1 MESYS
6 VEAILT
12 ATDRTFSST
21 MSSAE
26 RSMAGVNKQS
36 GELGDGLDKS
46 TTKGN
51 QLGKSILSIGAGVGA
66 VKLVSTAVNM
76 VKDSVEGAINR
87 FDTLNKYPVVMKA
100 LGYSTEDVDRS
111 MTKLSDGIDGLP
123 TSLDEIVSNTQ
134 QLAIST
140 GSLSKGTDTAIALN
154 DAFLASGASTADATR
169 GMQQY
174 IQMLGKGEVDMQS
187 WRTLQ
192 ETMPIAMDKV
202 AKSFKE
208 QGVNSVNQLYDAL
221 KEGDITFNEF
231 NNRLIELDKGV
242 GGFADLA
249 KKNSKGIKTSWANIK
264 TATVKGVTTVIKSFD
279 ELSKAVTG
287 KNIAENL
294 DSLKNVVNIT
304 FKAIDAAIQSTIPLM
319 KLFGKAITSIG
330 TALTPLLP
338 TIASFAA
345 TFTALKV
352 IQQVTGYIKQSE
364 LAIKA
369 YTTAISLYNG
379 ISKLATLSTTA
390 LGRAWML
397 NLAADKANSAAIAIK
412 TGLLVAQNTIVGV
425 LTGTISLATV
435 ATTVFSTAMKLLM
448 GPIGWVTAAIGGLV
462 AVGVNLWK
470 WLNKETESTKA
481 VKKEQENLMKTTDDL
496 IKKNQEHTQSRKD
509 EAIELDNTK
518 EKYNSM
524 ISEMATLAAKEKLSN
539 KEKQRMTEIVEDLN
553 GKMIG
558 LNLVY
563 DEQSNKLSEMP
574 GKIQQQ
580 MDAYS
585 ALDEASQAQENINQM
600 LKERNDNEA
609 KLMEINAAREK
620 WNQTLKESG
629 GNTKEARENIEKLGE
644 QEQVLK
650 GVQQELTNEMINYAQ
665 THESAMQRA
674 SKAVETG
681 VLEQSVSYEALHG
694 KTKETMDAM
703 RSEYSS
709 LEEKIGNVFEKIEQK
724 ATISTD
730 QMIEN
735 LRTNFEASDQ
745 LFKNLGILA
754 ERGLDEGLIE
764 QLRKM
769 GPEGAAQAQVLV
781 DSTDEQLQGLKDV
794 FKTSGEHAMNGIKE
808 GYQLGKNGV
817 NEEIASLIPTQKDTL
832 MTQIKSTDFSSV
844 GKSVTEDF
852 KAGIENGRNAVAEM
866 TKGIVPQMG
875 TDMKGEVEKANF
887 PDIGKAIPQGL
898 EKGIGANKQLPVKT
912 SNQMIDDVVSGAR
925 KGLDSHSPSRVFHSI
940 GEDVDS
946 GLSNGIEQNAMNPV
960 RAVESIVDKIIS
972 AMDKLPSEMNS
983 IGANAIDGLTN
994 GINANANSALAAAR
1008 GVADQIVS
1016 TMKSAMDIHSPSRV
1030 MRDEVGKMIPAGVAV
1045 GIDKYSNFVEKSMQ
1059 RLSKKLSMPALDN
1072 LNSNLSFSGG
1082 TQSLAFSGDVSSKF
1096 TVEVPVIL
1104 DSTEVARVI
1113 AKPMSK
1119 ELQNQ
1124 QDKKNVSLGRRR

>member
-279 ELSKAVTG
+279 KLSKAVTG

-319 KLFGKAITSIG
+319 KVFGKAITSIG

-338 TIASFAA
+338 TIVSFAA

-481 VKKEQENLMKTTDDL
+481 VKKEQESLMKTTDDL

-518 EKYNSM
+518 EKFQSM
-524 ISEMATLAAKEKLSN
+524 ISEMEMLSAKEKLSN
-539 KEKQRMTEIVEDLN
+539 SEKKRMVEIVEELN
-553 GKMIG
+553 GKMTG

-563 DEQSNKLSEMP
+563 YDQKNILSEMP
-574 GKIQQQ
+574 GTIQQQ
-580 MDAYS
+580 VDAYN

-650 GVQQELTNEMINYAQ
+650 GVQQELTNEIINTANA
-665 THESAMQRA
+665 HEQSMQRA
-674 SKAVETG
+674 SQAVENG
-681 VLEQSVSYEALHG
+681 VLNQTVSYNALSG

-709 LEEKIGNVFEKIEQK
+709 LEEKVGSAFDVIQQK
-724 ATISTD
+724 QAISVD
-730 QMIEN
+730 QMAEN
-735 LRTNFEASDQ
+735 LQKNQEAVNQWSTNIAA
-745 LFKNLGILA
+745 LA
-754 ERGLDEGLIE
+754 QRGVDEGLLE

-769 GPEGAAQAQVLV
+769 GPEGAAQAAELV
-781 DSTDEQLQGLKDV
+781 NSSDEQLQRLNDV
-794 FKTSGEHAMNGIKE
+794 YRNTGETSMNAMKE
-808 GYQLGKNGV
+808 GYQLGKNGL
-817 NEEIASLIPTQKDTL
+817 NEEIQALIPTQKETL
-832 MTQIKSTDFSSV
+832 MTQIKNTDFNSV
-844 GKSVTEDF
+844 GLSVTDDF
-852 KAGIENGRNAVAEM
+852 KAGIENGRRAVEEM
-866 TKGIVPQMG
+866 TKGIVPKVG
-875 TDMKGEVEKANF
+875 EDMKGEVQKADF
-887 PDIGKAIPQGL
+887 SGIGKSIPQGL
-898 EKGIGANKQLPVKT
+898 EKGVEANKQLPVKT

-972 AMDKLPSEMNS
+972 AMDNLPSEMNS

-1059 RLSKKLSMPALDN
+1059 RLSKKVAMPALDN

-1082 TQSLAFSGDVSSKF
+1082 SQSLAFAGDVSSKF
-1096 TVEVPVIL
+1096 TVEVPVIF
-1104 DSTEVARVI
+1104 DSSEVARVI

>member
-1 MESYS
+1 MEQYS
-6 VEAILT
+6 VEAILI
-12 ATDRTFSST
+12 ATDKTFSST

-26 RSMAGVNKQS
+26 RSMVGVNKQS

-319 KLFGKAITSIG
+319 KLFGKAITSVG

-397 NLAADKANSAAIAIK
+397 NLAADKANSVAIAIK

-496 IKKNQEHTQSRKD
+496 IKKNQEHAQSRKD
-509 EAIELDNTK
+509 EAIELENTK

-539 KEKQRMTEIVEDLN
+539 GEKKRMTEIVEELN
-553 GKMIG
+553 GKMTG

-585 ALDEASQAQENINQM
+585 ALDKASKAQEDINKM
-600 LKERNDNEA
+600 LQQRNDNEA

-629 GNTKEARENIEKLGE
+629 GNTKEARENIAELGE
-644 QEQVLK
+644 QEKVLM
-650 GVQQELTNEMINYAQ
+650 GVQEDLRNDIINTAK
-665 THESAMQRA
+665 THESAMQTA
-674 SKAVETG
+674 SQAVANG
-681 VLEQSVSYEALHG
+681 VLEQTVSYNALSG

-703 RSEYSS
+703 RAEYTS
-709 LEEKIGNVFEKIEQK
+709 LETKVGSAFDVIEQK
-724 ATISTD
+724 QAISVDQMAANLQKNQEAVAQWGQNIST
-730 QMIEN
+730 
-735 LRTNFEASDQ
+735 
-745 LFKNLGILA
+745 LA
-754 ERGLDEGLIE
+754 ERHVDQGLLE

-769 GPEGAAQAQVLV
+769 GPEGAAQAAELV
-781 DSTDEQLQGLKDV
+781 NASDEQLQRLNDV
-794 FKTSGEHAMNGIKE
+794 YRNTGETSMNAMKE

-832 MTQIKSTDFSSV
+832 MTQIKNTNFNDI
-844 GKSVTEDF
+844 GRSVTEDF

-1059 RLSKKLSMPALDN
+1059 RLSKKVAMPALDN

-1082 TQSLAFSGDVSSKF
+1082 SQSLAFAGDVSSKL
-1096 TVEVPVIL
+1096 TVEVPVIF
-1104 DSTEVARVI
+1104 DSSEVARVI

>member
-36 GELGDGLDKS
+36 GELGDGLEKS

-76 VKDSVEGAINR
+76 VKE
-87 FDTLNKYPVVMKA
+87 VMKA

-379 ISKLATLSTTA
+379 ITA

-496 IKKNQEHTQSRKD
+496 IKKNQEHAQSRKD

-518 EKYNSM
+518 EKFQSM
-524 ISEMATLAAKEKLSN
+524 ISEMEMLSAKEKLSN
-539 KEKQRMTEIVEDLN
+539 SEKKRMVEIVEELN
-553 GKMIG
+553 GKMTG

-563 DEQSNKLSEMP
+563 DDQKNILSEMP
-574 GKIQQQ
+574 GTIQQQ
-580 MDAYS
+580 VDAYN

-650 GVQQELTNEMINYAQ
+650 GVQQELTNEI
-665 THESAMQRA
+665 
-674 SKAVETG
+674 
-681 VLEQSVSYEALHG
+681 
-694 KTKETMDAM
+694 
-703 RSEYSS
+703 
-709 LEEKIGNVFEKIEQK
+709 
-724 ATISTD
+724 
-730 QMIEN
+730 
-735 LRTNFEASDQ
+735 
-745 LFKNLGILA
+745 
-754 ERGLDEGLIE
+754 
-764 QLRKM
+764 
-769 GPEGAAQAQVLV
+769 
-781 DSTDEQLQGLKDV
+781 
-794 FKTSGEHAMNGIKE
+794 
-808 GYQLGKNGV
+808 
-817 NEEIASLIPTQKDTL
+817 
-832 MTQIKSTDFSSV
+832 
-844 GKSVTEDF
+844 
-852 KAGIENGRNAVAEM
+852 
-866 TKGIVPQMG
+866 
-875 TDMKGEVEKANF
+875 
-887 PDIGKAIPQGL
+887 
-898 EKGIGANKQLPVKT
+898 
-912 SNQMIDDVVSGAR
+912 
-925 KGLDSHSPSRVFHSI
+925 
-940 GEDVDS
+940 
-946 GLSNGIEQNAMNPV
+946 
-960 RAVESIVDKIIS
+960 
-972 AMDKLPSEMNS
+972 
-983 IGANAIDGLTN
+983 
-994 GINANANSALAAAR
+994 
-1008 GVADQIVS
+1008 
-1016 TMKSAMDIHSPSRV
+1016 
-1030 MRDEVGKMIPAGVAV
+1030 
-1045 GIDKYSNFVEKSMQ
+1045 
-1059 RLSKKLSMPALDN
+1059 
-1072 LNSNLSFSGG
+1072 
-1082 TQSLAFSGDVSSKF
+1082 
-1096 TVEVPVIL
+1096 
-1104 DSTEVARVI
+1104 
-1113 AKPMSK
+1113 
-1119 ELQNQ
+1119 
-1124 QDKKNVSLGRRR
+1124 

>member
-111 MTKLSDGIDGLP
+111 MTKLSDRIDGLP

-352 IQQVTGYIKQSE
+352 IQQLTGYIKQSE

-1059 RLSKKLSMPALDN
+1059 RLSKKVSMPALDN

>member
-1 MESYS
+1 M
-6 VEAILT
+6 
-12 ATDRTFSST
+12 
-21 MSSAE
+21 
-26 RSMAGVNKQS
+26 
-36 GELGDGLDKS
+36 
-46 TTKGN
+46 
-51 QLGKSILSIGAGVGA
+51 
-66 VKLVSTAVNM
+66 
-76 VKDSVEGAINR
+76 
-87 FDTLNKYPVVMKA
+87 
-100 LGYSTEDVDRS
+100 
-111 MTKLSDGIDGLP
+111 P
-123 TSLDEIVSNTQ
+123 TSLDEIVASTQ
-134 QLAIST
+134 QLSIST

-202 AKSFKE
+202 ANSFKE

-481 VKKEQENLMKTTDDL
+481 VKKEQESLMKTTDDL

-509 EAIELDNTK
+509 EAIELDNT
-518 EKYNSM
+518 
-524 ISEMATLAAKEKLSN
+524 
-539 KEKQRMTEIVEDLN
+539 
-553 GKMIG
+553 
-558 LNLVY
+558 
-563 DEQSNKLSEMP
+563 
-574 GKIQQQ
+574 
-580 MDAYS
+580 
-585 ALDEASQAQENINQM
+585 
-600 LKERNDNEA
+600 
-609 KLMEINAAREK
+609 
-620 WNQTLKESG
+620 
-629 GNTKEARENIEKLGE
+629 
-644 QEQVLK
+644 
-650 GVQQELTNEMINYAQ
+650 
-665 THESAMQRA
+665 
-674 SKAVETG
+674 
-681 VLEQSVSYEALHG
+681 
-694 KTKETMDAM
+694 
-703 RSEYSS
+703 
-709 LEEKIGNVFEKIEQK
+709 
-724 ATISTD
+724 
-730 QMIEN
+730 
-735 LRTNFEASDQ
+735 
-745 LFKNLGILA
+745 
-754 ERGLDEGLIE
+754 
-764 QLRKM
+764 
-769 GPEGAAQAQVLV
+769 
-781 DSTDEQLQGLKDV
+781 
-794 FKTSGEHAMNGIKE
+794 
-808 GYQLGKNGV
+808 
-817 NEEIASLIPTQKDTL
+817 
-832 MTQIKSTDFSSV
+832 
-844 GKSVTEDF
+844 
-852 KAGIENGRNAVAEM
+852 
-866 TKGIVPQMG
+866 
-875 TDMKGEVEKANF
+875 
-887 PDIGKAIPQGL
+887 
-898 EKGIGANKQLPVKT
+898 
-912 SNQMIDDVVSGAR
+912 
-925 KGLDSHSPSRVFHSI
+925 
-940 GEDVDS
+940 
-946 GLSNGIEQNAMNPV
+946 
-960 RAVESIVDKIIS
+960 
-972 AMDKLPSEMNS
+972 
-983 IGANAIDGLTN
+983 
-994 GINANANSALAAAR
+994 
-1008 GVADQIVS
+1008 
-1016 TMKSAMDIHSPSRV
+1016 
-1030 MRDEVGKMIPAGVAV
+1030 
-1045 GIDKYSNFVEKSMQ
+1045 
-1059 RLSKKLSMPALDN
+1059 
-1072 LNSNLSFSGG
+1072 
-1082 TQSLAFSGDVSSKF
+1082 
-1096 TVEVPVIL
+1096 
-1104 DSTEVARVI
+1104 
-1113 AKPMSK
+1113 
-1119 ELQNQ
+1119 
-1124 QDKKNVSLGRRR
+1124 

>member
-1 MESYS
+1 MEQYS
-6 VEAILT
+6 VEAILI
-12 ATDRTFSST
+12 ATDKTFSST

-26 RSMAGVNKQS
+26 RSMVGVNKQS

-249 KKNSKGIKTSWANIK
+249 KKNSKGIKTSWVNIK

-319 KLFGKAITSIG
+319 KLFGKAITSVG

-496 IKKNQEHTQSRKD
+496 IKKNQEHAQSRKD
-509 EAIELDNTK
+509 EAIELENTK

-539 KEKQRMTEIVEDLN
+539 GEKKRMTEIVEELN
-553 GKMIG
+553 GKMTG

-585 ALDEASQAQENINQM
+585 ALDKASKAQEDINKM
-600 LKERNDNEA
+600 LQQRNDNEA

-629 GNTKEARENIEKLGE
+629 GNTKEARENIAELGE
-644 QEQVLK
+644 QEKVLM
-650 GVQQELTNEMINYAQ
+650 GVQEDLRNDIINTAK
-665 THESAMQRA
+665 THESAMQTA
-674 SKAVETG
+674 SQAVANG
-681 VLEQSVSYEALHG
+681 VLEQTVSYNALSG

-703 RSEYSS
+703 RAEYTSIETKVGS
-709 LEEKIGNVFEKIEQK
+709 AFDVIEQK
-724 ATISTD
+724 QAISVDQMAANLQKNQEAVAQWGQNIST
-730 QMIEN
+730 
-735 LRTNFEASDQ
+735 
-745 LFKNLGILA
+745 LA
-754 ERGLDEGLIE
+754 ERHVDQGLLE

-769 GPEGAAQAQVLV
+769 GPEGAAQAAELV
-781 DSTDEQLQGLKDV
+781 NASDEQLQRLNDV
-794 FKTSGEHAMNGIKE
+794 YRNTGETSMNAMKE

-832 MTQIKSTDFSSV
+832 MTQIKNTNFNDI
-844 GKSVTEDF
+844 GRSVTEDF

-994 GINANANSALAAAR
+994 GINANANSALSAAR

-1059 RLSKKLSMPALDN
+1059 RLSKKVAMPALDN

-1082 TQSLAFSGDVSSKF
+1082 SQSLAFAGDVSSKF
-1096 TVEVPVIL
+1096 TVEVPIIF
-1104 DSTEVARVI
+1104 DSSEVARVI